1 MDKNAYWGRF
11 RALKGDLSGGDT
23 REKFQVYT
31 YVSIRGYPFC
41 YTRHSFHID
50 TASPVILS

>member
-41 YTRHSFHID
+41 YTRYSFHID